1 MNKHRGNWLM
11 SVPLADADF
20 KGGSGKGMEVVG
32 MDYLYKN
39 FFLKYISIFLL
50 KITKIQ
56 RTKMTA

>member
-1 MNKHRGNWLM
+1 M